1 MSRFSV
7 ILIFLLLSTGAAVA
21 AETPKLEVKNKS
33 SFAMEGDSRNPFWP
47 IGWKPAARSGSDDHV
62 DPRVPASA
70 FLVSSIAMQD
80 EQHFAIINGQIMQE
94 GQEFGLQMSGQTYRL
109 KVKSIEDGKV
119 ILAQRDQEIVVV
131 LRRK

>member
-7 ILIFLLLSTGAAVA
+7 ILIFLLLSTGAAIA

-47 IGWKPAARSGSDDHV
+47 IGWKPAARSGSADHV

>member
-1 MSRFSV
+1 MSRFTAT
-7 ILIFLLLSTGAAVA
+7 LIFILLAVGTAVA

-33 SFAMEGDSRNPFWP
+33 SFTMDGNSRNPFWP
-47 IGWKPAARSGSDDHV
+47 IGWKPAVRSGSDDHV
-62 DPRVPASA
+62 DPRVPASV
-70 FLVSSIAMQD
+70 FLVSSIAMED

-94 GQEFGLQMSGQTYRL
+94 GQEFGLQMSGQTYRI

-119 ILAQRDQEIVVV
+119 ILAQRDQEIVVT